1 MSDNSNGEHAFRA
14 DTGTHG
20 GPLAGVRVLEFS
32 EIIAA
37 PFGGMLLA
45 DMGADV
51 IKVEPPLGEPWRGFQ
66 PLGLREG
73 RGYISLNRG
82 KRGITLDLTTPE
94 AREIAQSLAKRA
106 DVVIINY
113 RPDVPAK
120 LGIDYATLSAMNP
133 RLVYCD
139 NTAFGRKGP
148 YAHRPGYDLIAQALT
163 GLMTVEGRREESGVP
178 LLNALPSADI
188 STGLAI
194 AWGICAALYSRERT
208 GRGQYISTSLMASA
222 LSIQNT
228 RLMSIEAVDTEPRET
243 AITKINELRQH
254 GAPYKEQL
262 DVIAGVRPALGN
274 IYYRCYQTGDGFI
287 AVGCLST
294 PLRRKLLG
302 ATGIEDWRVG
312 KRPDE
317 IDYTDPEVLQFC
329 KGLVAEA
336 ESLFRSKP
344 TAEWLHI
351 LDNSGVPAGKVQF
364 TEELLE
370 DPQVL
375 ENGYITAFDHPLMGP
390 IRMAGPMIQMS
401 ETPLSPQ
408 GPSPT
413 LGQHTEEIL
422 RELGYDDERIEA
434 LRVAGVLG
442 QAQLA
447 E

>member
-1 MSDNSNGEHAFRA
+1 MTA
-14 DTGTHG
+14 DAHS
-20 GPLAGVRVLEFS
+20 GPLAGVKILEFS

-45 DMGADV
+45 DMGAEV

-82 KRGITLDLTTPE
+82 KQGITLDLNHHE
-94 AREIAQSLAKRA
+94 AREIAHKLAARSDA
-106 DVVIINY
+106 VIINY
-113 RPDVPAK
+113 RPDVAAK
-120 LGIDYATLSAMNP
+120 LQIDYPTLSANNP
-133 RLVYCD
+133 GLIYCD

-188 STGLAI
+188 STGIAI
-194 AWGICAALYSRERT
+194 AWGICAALYARERHPEK
-208 GRGQYISTSLMASA
+208 RGQYVSTSLMASA
-222 LSIQNT
+222 LMIQNT
-228 RLMSIEAVDTEPRET
+228 RLMSIEAVDSEPRST
-243 AITKINELRQH
+243 ALDKINELRRQ
-254 GAPYKEQL
+254 GSSYKEQL
-262 DVIAGVRPALGN
+262 DVIAGVRPAFGN
-274 IYYRCYQTGDGFI
+274 IYYRVYQTADGFI
-287 AVGCLST
+287 AVGALST
-294 PLRRKLLG
+294 PLRVKLLK
-302 ATGIEDWRVG
+302 ATGMQDWRVG

-317 IDYTDPEVLQFC
+317 IDYTRPEVLDFC
-329 KGLVAEA
+329 KALVAEGEA
-336 ESLFRSKP
+336 LFRSKP
-344 TAEWLHI
+344 TAEWLSI
-351 LDNSGVPAGKVQF
+351 LDEGGVPAGNLQF

-375 ENGYITAFDHPLMGP
+375 QNNYIAEMDHPLMGP

-401 ETPLSPQ
+401 GTPLAPQ

-413 LGQHTEEIL
+413 LGQHTDDIL
-422 RELGYDDERIEA
+422 HTLGYTDAAIEA
-434 LRVAGVLG
+434 LREKGALG
-442 QAQLA
+442 KTQLA